1 METETN
7 VRKSLKDELEDLM
20 NQIACQSAGIVEEDN
35 FSCAKIWLFD
45 DVW

>member
-35 FSCAKIWLFD
+35 FSCAKI
-45 DVW
+45 